1 MQEWFGRKIRI
12 VTDYNGIGKIQYLVA
27 NAGYTMLSTDYTD
40 VVTAY
45 VLVKPS
51 EQEEL
56 IKKVTEATSGR
67 ADISIEEELWF
78 AQNHGEVILF

>member
-1 MQEWFGRKIRI
+1 
-12 VTDYNGIGKIQYLVA
+12 
-27 NAGYTMLSTDYTD
+27 MLSTDYTE

-51 EQEEL
+51 EQESL

-67 ADISIEEELWF
+67 AEISVEEELWF
-78 AQNHGEVILF
+78 AENNGEVILF